1 MTDIE
6 QRLATAVASDAP
18 FVTEAA
24 RHLLDAGGKRFRP
37 LLVLLAAELGDPDA
51 ERCRAGRAGRRA
63 DPPGDAVPRRRHGRG
78 AAAPGAPSAN
88 ARFDNSVAILIGDWL
103 FAQASDIVADLG
115 PEAVRIQARTFS
127 RLVQGQIRETTG
139 PGRRRPARA
148 LPVRGRRQDRVA
160 DRRRRADGRAHGRRR
175 ARRTSSCSPT
185 TASTSARPS
194 SCPTTSS
201 TSPATPPSPAR
212 RRAPTCA
219 RGCPRCRCCSP
230 CAPTDPADARLRS
243 LLAGDLSDDAPHA
256 EALALLRAHPAV
268 DEARD
273 HVLQPGRA
281 RPGAAR
287 PTCPRALPAR
297 PSTPSATSS
306 SPAPPDRVVRPAP
319 AWPTAPVRLHRSPSA

>member
-1 MTDIE
+1 MD
-6 QRLATAVASDAP
+6 
-18 FVTEAA
+18 EA
-24 RHLLDAGGKRFRP
+24 LL
-37 LLVLLAAELGDPDA
+37 
-51 ERCRAGRAGRRA
+51 RR
-63 DPPGDAVPRRRHGRG
+63 
-78 AAAPGAPSAN
+78 GAPSAN

-139 PGRRRPARA
+139 PRRRRPARA

-160 DRRRRADGRAHGRRR
+160 DRRRRADGCAHGRCRS
-175 ARRTSSCSPT
+175 RRTRACSPT

-201 TSPATPPSPAR
+201 TSPATPPSRAR
-212 RRAPTCA
+212 HRAPTCEK
-219 RGCPRCRCCSP
+219 GCRRCRCCSR
-230 CAPTDPADARLRS
+230 CAPTLTLPTRGCARCWQATSATTR
-243 LLAGDLSDDAPHA
+243 PHA

-273 HVLQPGRA
+273 HVLRPGRA

-287 PTCPRALPAR
+287 RTSRGRRHAM
-297 PSTPSATSS
+297 PSTPCATSS
-306 SPAPPDRVVRPAP
+306 SPAPPDRVVAP
-319 AWPTAPVRLHRSPSA
+319 GACVAAAPVPSSPGQWLLGSRTATSSAGARGR